1 MKTVWRVFSYLK
13 RYPWM
18 AAGTLTCAIL
28 STLMV
33 IVFPATAKWII
44 DDVVR
49 ANRPDKLLPLILLAA
64 VAFLV
69 QHGFK
74 ALRLVLNNT
83 FEQRVIFDLRSD
95 LYSHIQLLPLR
106 WFDNRATGDLMT
118 RVIEDVNSVERVLID
133 GIEQGVV
140 AILQVVIVISVMFYL
155 NVKLALLALV
165 PFPLLIAGALTYTL
179 TAHRRYRSQRRASS
193 NMNALLHDNLAGV
206 RQIKS
211 FVREREEH
219 ARFNRVSDQL
229 RHATLVVM
237 RVWAIYSPS
246 MSMFEAIGALLVL
259 GFGGHAVLTGA
270 MQIGD
275 LVAFLMLTAF
285 LYDPVSRLHQLN
297 QLVQAGRAAGERV
310 FEILDEQVEAGAVA
324 GIGDPGTAI
333 TDRGYKARIL
343 GDIRYENV
351 SFSYVE
357 GLPALR
363 CVSFH
368 APPGAT
374 VALVGATGAGKSTLV
389 NLLVRFY
396 EFTSGEIHIDGKPV
410 REYELRTLREAIGV
424 VTQES
429 FLFNGSIRENLL
441 MGKPDAT
448 DAELWRAVD
457 AANARQF
464 IERLP
469 DGLESVVGER
479 GVKLSVGEKQRLSIA
494 RSLLKDPPIL
504 ILDEATA
511 SVDTATERLIQEA
524 LERLMANRTS
534 IVIAHRLSTIVYA
547 WKICAAVPAKF
558 ARGLATARD
567 RVAGGN
573 HYLGKSRARA
583 AITGLR
589 RIPLSGRR
597 WCRCGRS
604 RNRDGLAGLQFT
616 TVFDVVGFL
625 QFIDA
630 YFVHFGYG
638 RQCLSARHDV
648 RVAHS
653 GGMRRRHG
661 WSGRIRRRGRALSNH
676 DPWPDVG
683 NFLLQL

>member
-1 MKTVWRVFSYLK
+1 MKTVWRVFAYLK
-13 RYPWM
+13 RYPWL
-18 AAGTLTCAIL
+18 AAGTLSCAIL
-28 STLMV
+28 TTLMV
-33 IVFPATAKWII
+33 IVFPAATKWII

-64 VAFLV
+64 AAFLV
-69 QHGFK
+69 QHVFNS
-74 ALRLVLNNT
+74 LRIILNNT

-140 AILQVVIVISVMFYL
+140 AILQVLIVVSVMFYL
-155 NVKLALLALV
+155 NVKLALLALG

-179 TAHRRYRSQRRASS
+179 TAHRRYRLQRRASS
-193 NMNALLHDNLAGV
+193 DMNALLHDNLAGV

-246 MSMFEAIGALLVL
+246 MSMFEAIGALLVV
-259 GFGGHAVLTGA
+259 GFGSHAVLAGT
-270 MQIGD
+270 MQLGD

-285 LYDPVSRLHQLN
+285 LYDPISRLHQLN

-310 FEILDEQVEAGAVA
+310 FEILDEPVEPGVVAASGDRGA
-324 GIGDPGTAI
+324 GITDPG
-333 TDRGYKARIL
+333 YKTRIL

-363 CVSFH
+363 NISFH

-396 EFTSGEIHIDGKPV
+396 EFTRGQIYIDEKPI
-410 REYELRTLREAIGV
+410 REYELRGLREAIGV
-424 VTQES
+424 VSQES

-441 MGKPDAT
+441 MGKPDAS

-457 AANARQF
+457 AANSRHF

-479 GVKLSVGEKQRLSIA
+479 GVKLSVGEKQRLTIA
-494 RSLLKDPPIL
+494 RALLKDPPIL

-534 IVIAHRLSTIVYA
+534 IVIAHRLSTIVHA
-547 WKICAAVPAKF
+547 DQILV
-558 ARGLATARD
+558 LD
-567 RVAGGN
+567 
-573 HYLGKSRARA
+573 H
-583 AITGLR
+583 
-589 RIPLSGRR
+589 
-597 WCRCGRS
+597 
-604 RNRDGLAGLQFT
+604 
-616 TVFDVVGFL
+616 
-625 QFIDA
+625 
-630 YFVHFGYG
+630 
-638 RQCLSARHDV
+638 
-648 RVAHS
+648 
-653 GGMRRRHG
+653 
-661 WSGRIRRRGRALSNH
+661 GRIIERGTHEQLLALGGKYARLCRQS
-676 DPWPDVG
+676 
-683 NFLLQL
+683 LLEASPLRETEPQAEIVTSESLEREEQLPV

>member
-18 AAGTLTCAIL
+18 AAGTLACAIL

-33 IVFPATAKWII
+33 IVFPAAAKWII

-64 VAFLV
+64 GAFLV
-69 QHGFK
+69 QHGFN

-155 NVKLALLALV
+155 NVKLALFALV

-179 TAHRRYRSQRRASS
+179 TAHRRYRLQRRASS

-237 RVWAIYSPS
+237 RVWSIYSPS

-259 GFGGHAVLTGA
+259 GFGSHAVLTGA

-310 FEILDEQVEAGAVA
+310 FEILDEQVEPGAVA
-324 GIGDPGTAI
+324 ETSDPGTSI
-333 TDRGYKARIL
+333 TDRSYKARVL

-363 CVSFH
+363 HISFR
-368 APPGAT
+368 APSGAT
-374 VALVGATGAGKSTLV
+374 IALVGATGAGKSTLV

-396 EFTSGEIHIDGKPV
+396 EFTSGEIYVDGKPV
-410 REYELRTLREAIGV
+410 REYELRALREAIGV

-448 DAELWRAVD
+448 GAELWRAVD

-494 RSLLKDPPIL
+494 RALLKDPPIL

-547 WKICAAVPAKF
+547 DQILVLDHGQIIERGTHDELLAQDGKY
-558 ARGLATARD
+558 ARLCRQSLLEASPLRD
-567 RVAGGN
+567 TDGRTEIVTSES
-573 HYLGKSRARA
+573 LEREQQ
-583 AITGLR
+583 
-589 RIPLSGRR
+589 LS
-597 WCRCGRS
+597 
-604 RNRDGLAGLQFT
+604 
-616 TVFDVVGFL
+616 V
-625 QFIDA
+625 
-630 YFVHFGYG
+630 
-638 RQCLSARHDV
+638 
-648 RVAHS
+648 
-653 GGMRRRHG
+653 
-661 WSGRIRRRGRALSNH
+661 
-676 DPWPDVG
+676 
-683 NFLLQL
+683 